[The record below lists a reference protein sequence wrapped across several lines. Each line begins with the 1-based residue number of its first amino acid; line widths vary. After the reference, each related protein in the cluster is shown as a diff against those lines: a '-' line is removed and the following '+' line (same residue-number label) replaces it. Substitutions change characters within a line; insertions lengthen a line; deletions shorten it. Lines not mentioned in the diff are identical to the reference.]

1 MAPVH
6 QDIERGRDPIYR
18 VNQFIE
24 MYRKYN
30 AGIPCK
36 IRLNEL
42 IDAINRVPT
51 WSWVPLNDVGQSTRL
66 EKGLLSWYKRNLLLA
81 HG

>member
-1 MAPVH
+1 MAPLH

-24 MYRKYN
+24 VYTKCDAN
-30 AGIPCK
+30 ITCK

-51 WSWVPLNDVGQSTRL
+51 LVNILV
-66 EKGLLSWYKRNLLLA
+66 
-81 HG
+81 